1 MKNSKQRLV
10 NVLEQDKEEM
20 NEPTREAAK
29 RDFSQLAEE
38 YFEKEGDCKLEVKRA
53 KGGYEVNLSFRAVRI
68 KNFTSLK

>member
-29 RDFSQLAEE
+29 HDFSQLAEE
-38 YFEKEGDCKLEVKRA
+38 YFEKEGDCKLE
-53 KGGYEVNLSFRAVRI
+53 I
-68 KNFTSLK
+68 